1 MSKQL
6 QVTFIVLT
14 IFIIFVLEVVGDRDS
29 DSQFGCEERLNMTTE
44 DTCSRLECQFQCTLK
59 RKGWATCFKDA
70 DDLYKGTPVYKCL
83 YELLILVV
91 LYHLETK
98 LSSFSTM
105 VVMYRN

>member
-83 YELLILVV
+83 CAYFCP
-91 LYHLETK
+91 K
-98 LSSFSTM
+98 
-105 VVMYRN
+105 